1 MPQGKIKV
9 KTTMPS
15 NVKGKKVKKLDK
27 QPPKRKVQ
35 RKFNQWLMNRRSYV
49 FFIAQCKLII
59 SSYFADNPIGPK
71 KVQIMEEKQMRK
83 NISKTINKTLEDRLV
98 SQVAS
103 DGRPLTLI
111 GKNARKA
118 EQEDKKGKKANY

>member
-35 RKFNQWLMNRRSYV
+35 SKFSDRQSPHVLG
-49 FFIAQCKLII
+49 
-59 SSYFADNPIGPK
+59 FALFN
-71 KVQIMEEKQMRK
+71 
-83 NISKTINKTLEDRLV
+83 L
-98 SQVAS
+98 
-103 DGRPLTLI
+103 
-111 GKNARKA
+111 
-118 EQEDKKGKKANY
+118 

>member
-35 RKFNQWLMNRRSYV
+35 RKFNQWLIRTWYV
-49 FFIAQCKLII
+49 SLLHIV
-59 SSYFADNPIGPK
+59 N
-71 KVQIMEEKQMRK
+71 
-83 NISKTINKTLEDRLV
+83 
-98 SQVAS
+98 
-103 DGRPLTLI
+103 
-111 GKNARKA
+111 
-118 EQEDKKGKKANY
+118 